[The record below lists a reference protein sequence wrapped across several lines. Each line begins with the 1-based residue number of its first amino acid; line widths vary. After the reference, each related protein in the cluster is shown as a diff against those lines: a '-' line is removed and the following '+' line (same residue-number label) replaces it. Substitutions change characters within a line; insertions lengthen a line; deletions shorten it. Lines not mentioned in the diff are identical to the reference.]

1 MLGALGT
8 ALRDAGHVPTP
19 TGTIAWRAWGLLPC
33 LLSVLFL
40 PGTPVPPTAS
50 TEALP
55 TVQLSNASLAFRP
68 GSLSPEPSSLFPAE
82 LCVSVPLTVLL
93 LFLTSRAFRVRR
105 GLAWH
110 LSVPYSSPVQS
121 DRQDSCSTGCVCVVH
136 TCARRCTRTDAA
148 VGSEHGA
155 LGTCPSTAR
164 ALLAQ
169 LQSVS
174 TSCKTGNGHDG
185 SAQPPHRAG
194 FPAHSSISTF
204 AEGVRVDRWPSTA
217 SGAPFSREESV
228 GAAAQL

>member
-8 ALRDAGHVPTP
+8 TLRDAGHVPTP

-82 LCVSVPLTVLL
+82 LCVSVPLAVLL

-121 DRQDSCSTGCVCVVH
+121 DRQDSCSTRNREGKPWVRVCCAHLCTQVRTNRRCH
-136 TCARRCTRTDAA
+136 GLRARRSGDLPQH
-148 VGSEHGA
+148 S
-155 LGTCPSTAR
+155 PS
-164 ALLAQ
+164 
-169 LQSVS
+169 SP
-174 TSCKTGNGHDG
+174 G
-185 SAQPPHRAG
+185 SAPERQH
-194 FPAHSSISTF
+194 
-204 AEGVRVDRWPSTA
+204 
-217 SGAPFSREESV
+217 
-228 GAAAQL
+228 LL